1 MLFGKHINKFYVKY
15 AFSFILGFISLI
27 AVDYAQ
33 LKVPEYLGLAM
44 DNMKNGVPYQD
55 YLFEVVTNI
64 LIVAFIMFAGRL
76 IWRVALFGVA
86 IKVQTDLRKEIFKK
100 TTSLSRDYYSE
111 NKVGELMSLMTYDL
125 EAIQDVMGFGM
136 VSLVD
141 CVFLGGLTIYKMFS
155 LDWRLSLLSMIPLL
169 IIALLSGTIEKGMS
183 LRYEKRQKNLD
194 NLSDFAQENFSG
206 IRVIKA
212 FVQES
217 FEHMEARR
225 LGKKCKD
232 SDISLTRF
240 SAGVETIITFLTSTV
255 IVLIIGVGGYLVYQS
270 SLGQLD
276 MPLSVGEITT
286 FIGYFDT
293 LIWPMMALGNII
305 VMISKG
311 KTSLKR
317 VSKVLDL
324 KEDIKDGSKSL
335 NKDIKGKI
343 EFRNLTFKYKNA
355 ENDCLKNITL
365 TINPGEK
372 IGVVGRIGSGK
383 TTLMDILLRLYNV
396 APNTVFID
404 DQDIMN
410 LPVKEVRNII
420 GYVPQ
425 DSFLFSDSVKNNITF
440 SNANL
445 SDEKVIKAS
454 EFSCVKDNI
463 ENFENGF
470 DTEIGERGVTLS
482 GGQKQRIAISRAY
495 IKDSPI
501 LILDDSVSAV
511 DMKTEK
517 EILNNIYNLRANK
530 TTILIASR
538 VSTVEHLDKIL
549 VLNGG
554 KVEAFDTHK
563 NLIKISPLYH
573 HMVQIQKF
581 EEQMG
586 GTNERE

>member
-1 MLFGKHINKFYVKY
+1 M
-15 AFSFILGFISLI
+15 
-27 AVDYAQ
+27 
-33 LKVPEYLGLAM
+33 
-44 DNMKNGVPYQD
+44 
-55 YLFEVVTNI
+55 
-64 LIVAFIMFAGRL
+64 
-76 IWRVALFGVA
+76 
-86 IKVQTDLRKEIFKK
+86 
-100 TTSLSRDYYSE
+100 
-111 NKVGELMSLMTYDL
+111 
-125 EAIQDVMGFGM
+125 
-136 VSLVD
+136 
-141 CVFLGGLTIYKMFS
+141 
-155 LDWRLSLLSMIPLL
+155 
-169 IIALLSGTIEKGMS
+169 
-183 LRYEKRQKNLD
+183 
-194 NLSDFAQENFSG
+194 
-206 IRVIKA
+206 
-212 FVQES
+212 
-217 FEHMEARR
+217 
-225 LGKKCKD
+225 
-232 SDISLTRF
+232 
-240 SAGVETIITFLTSTV
+240 
-255 IVLIIGVGGYLVYQS
+255 
-270 SLGQLD
+270 
-276 MPLSVGEITT
+276 
-286 FIGYFDT
+286 
-293 LIWPMMALGNII
+293 
-305 VMISKG
+305 
-311 KTSLKR
+311 
-317 VSKVLDL
+317 